1 MENLIQLRQIRLMDY
16 TSLLR
21 NSIYMYVYKYKYCYS
36 SSSSIRFSS
45 LFRFPQVHDFHRLG
59 IASEMYL
66 LNHRLRWNNDEWLMR
81 RLQPTREGRGSI
93 GQNAA
98 VLRCAMCH
106 PPFLHF
112 TSLSSRCNQAR
123 YSLSVWN
130 CVVLSA
136 PFIPDTSCGMN
147 ATMVSRR
154 RNASLGIKGFV
165 LLPRRAEKWGTK
177 TGEIWIALSS
187 CRRTTGGSLNCRN
200 RTADNSFRLTAG
212 MAAVFYSR
220 DCSRSSRIA

>member
-1 MENLIQLRQIRLMDY
+1 MENLIQLRQIIYDWWIALHFCAI
-16 TSLLR
+16 L
-21 NSIYMYVYKYKYCYS
+21 SIYVYKYKYCYS
-36 SSSSIRFSS
+36 SCIRFSP
-45 LFRFPQVHDFHRLG
+45 LFRFLQVHDFHRLG
-59 IASEMYL
+59 IASETYL

-165 LLPRRAEKWGTK
+165 LLPRRAEEWGTK
-177 TGEIWIALSS
+177 TGEL
-187 CRRTTGGSLNCRN
+187 R
-200 RTADNSFRLTAG
+200 FE
-212 MAAVFYSR
+212 
-220 DCSRSSRIA
+220 